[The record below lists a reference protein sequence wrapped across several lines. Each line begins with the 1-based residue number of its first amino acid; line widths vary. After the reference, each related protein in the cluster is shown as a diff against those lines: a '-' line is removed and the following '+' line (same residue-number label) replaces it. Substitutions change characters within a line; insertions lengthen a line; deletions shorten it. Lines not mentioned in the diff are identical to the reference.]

1 LEAIMLLPRR
11 QFLHLAAGA
20 AALPAT
26 SRIAFAQGAAQTY
39 PSRPVHIVVGFGAGT
54 GLDIYA
60 RLIGQW
66 LSDRLGQ
73 SFVTDNRPGNGTNLA
88 TEQVV
93 NSAPD
98 GYTLLMAST
107 AAFTNAALYDNLRF
121 NFIRDIAPVASLT
134 RSAFVMVVNP
144 AFPARTVP
152 EFIAYAK
159 ANPGKINMASGGTGT
174 VTHVAGELFKAMAG
188 VDMLHVPYR
197 TDGAA
202 ITDLIGG
209 RVQVYFVALAGA
221 AELIKA
227 GKIRALAVTTTNR
240 SAAFPDIPAVAEFVP
255 GYEASL
261 RNGLGAP
268 RATPAD
274 IIDKLNAATN
284 AGLVDPE
291 IRAKFADLGS
301 ETVPLT
307 PAEYAKLIVEETDKW
322 GKVIRA
328 ANIKAE

>member
-1 LEAIMLLPRR
+1 MKLPRR
-11 QFLHLAAGA
+11 QFLHLASGA
-20 AALPAT
+20 AVLPAAT
-26 SRIAFAQGAAQTY
+26 RCAWAQTY
-39 PSRPVHIVVGFGAGT
+39 PTRPVHIVVGFAAGT

-60 RLIGQW
+60 RLISQW
-66 LSDRLGQ
+66 LSERLGQ
-73 SFVTDNRPGNGTNLA
+73 SFVIDNRPGAGTNLA
-88 TEQVV
+88 TESVV
-93 NSAPD
+93 NAAPD

-144 AFPARTVP
+144 SFPAKTVP
-152 EFIAYAK
+152 EFVAYAK

-174 VTHVAGELFKAMAG
+174 VTHVAGELFKAMVG

-197 TDGAA
+197 SDGAVF
-202 ITDLIGG
+202 TDLIGG

-221 AELIKA
+221 AEFIKA
-227 GKIRALAVTTTNR
+227 GKVRALAVTTAQR
-240 SAAFPDIPAVAEFVP
+240 SAVFPEIPAVAEFVP

-268 RATPAD
+268 KATPAD
-274 IIDKLNAATN
+274 IIAKLNTEIN
-284 AGLVDPE
+284 AGLADPT
-291 IRAKFADLGS
+291 IKSKFADLS
-301 ETVPLT
+301 SVTVPLT
-307 PAEYAKLIVEETDKW
+307 VAEYGKIIVEETEKW

>member
-1 LEAIMLLPRR
+1 MRFPRR
-11 QFLHLAAGA
+11 QFLRLAAGA
-20 AALPAT
+20 AAVLPAA
-26 SRIAFAQGAAQTY
+26 RIARAQAY
-39 PSRPVHIVVGFGAGT
+39 PARPVHIVVGFAAGT

-66 LSDRLGQ
+66 LSERLGQ
-73 SFVTDNRPGNGTNLA
+73 SFVVDNRPGAGTNLA
-88 TEQVV
+88 TESVV
-93 NSAPD
+93 NAPPD

-134 RSAFVMVVNP
+134 RAAFIMVVDP
-144 AFPARTVP
+144 SFPAKTVP

-197 TDGAA
+197 SDGAV

-221 AELIKA
+221 AEFIKA
-227 GKIRALAVTTTNR
+227 GKLRALAVTTAER
-240 SAAFPDIPAVAEFVP
+240 SPAFPDIPTLAEFVP

-268 RATPAD
+268 KATPAD
-274 IIDKLNAATN
+274 VIARLNTEVN
-284 AGLVDPE
+284 AGLVDPK
-291 IRAKFADLGS
+291 IKARFAELGS
-301 ETVPLT
+301 ETVPLST
-307 PAEYAKLIVEETDKW
+307 AAYGKIIVEETEKW
-322 GKVIRA
+322 GKVIKA
-328 ANIKAE
+328 AGIKAE

>member
-1 LEAIMLLPRR
+1 MKIPRR
-11 QFLHLAAGA
+11 RFLRLAMGVATLPAAAGL
-20 AALPAT
+20 ALAQIYPA
-26 SRIAFAQGAAQTY
+26 
-39 PSRPVHIVVGFGAGT
+39 RPVHIVVGFGAGT

-66 LSDRLGQ
+66 LSERLGQ
-73 SFVTDNRPGNGTNLA
+73 SFVIENRPGAGTNVA
-88 TEQVV
+88 TESVV
-93 NSAPD
+93 NAAPD

-107 AAFTNAALYDNLRF
+107 AAFTNAALYGNLRF

-134 RSAFVMVVNP
+134 RSAFVMVVNT
-144 AFPARTVP
+144 AFPGRTVA
-152 EFIAYAK
+152 EFITFAK
-159 ANPGKINMASGGTGT
+159 ANPGKINMASGGIGT

-202 ITDLIGG
+202 ITDLIAG

-221 AELIKA
+221 AELIRA
-227 GKIRALAVTTTNR
+227 GKVKALAVTTADR
-240 SAAFPDIPAVAEFVP
+240 STAFPEIPTVAETVP

-274 IIDKLNAATN
+274 VIARLNTEVN
-284 AGLVDPE
+284 AGLNDPKLK
-291 IRAKFADLGS
+291 AQFADLGS
-301 ETVPLT
+301 IAMPLT
-307 PAEYAKLIVEETDKW
+307 VAEYAKVIVDETEKW

>member
-1 LEAIMLLPRR
+1 MNRPRR
-11 QFLHLAAGA
+11 RFLKLAAGA
-20 AALPAT
+20 AALPAAA
-26 SRIAFAQGAAQTY
+26 RLAFAQGAQTY
-39 PSRPVHIVVGFGAGT
+39 PARPVHIVVGFGAGT

-73 SFVTDNRPGNGTNLA
+73 SFVIDNRPGNGTNLA

-93 NSAPD
+93 NAAAD

-121 NFIRDIAPVASLT
+121 NFVRDIAPVASLT

-144 AFPARTVP
+144 EFPARTVP

-174 VTHVAGELFKAMAG
+174 VTHVSGELFKAMAG

-227 GKIRALAVTTTNR
+227 GKIRALAVTTADR
-240 SAAFPDIPAVAEFVP
+240 SAAFPDIPAIAEFVP

-268 RATPAD
+268 RATATD

-284 AGLVDPE
+284 AGLNDPE
-291 IRAKFADLGS
+291 LKAKFAELGS
-301 ETVPLT
+301 VTVPLT
-307 PAEYAKLIVEETDKW
+307 PAQYGKIIVEETDKW

-328 ANIKAE
+328 AGIKAE

>member
-1 LEAIMLLPRR
+1 MKLPRR
-11 QFLHLAAGA
+11 QFLRLAAGA
-20 AALPAT
+20 AALAPAA
-26 SRIAFAQGAAQTY
+26 RLAWAQTY
-39 PSRPVHIVVGFGAGT
+39 PARPVHIVVGFGAGT

-73 SFVTDNRPGNGTNLA
+73 SFVVDNRPGAGTNTA
-88 TEQVV
+88 TESVV
-93 NSAPD
+93 NAPPD

-134 RSAFVMVVNP
+134 RSAFVMIVNP
-144 AFPARTVP
+144 MFPARTVP

-159 ANPGKINMASGGTGT
+159 ANPGTINMASGGTGT

-202 ITDLIGG
+202 ITDLMAG
-209 RVQVYFVALAGA
+209 RVQVYFIALAGA
-221 AELIKA
+221 AEFIKA
-227 GKIRALAVTTTNR
+227 GKVRPLGVTTAER
-240 SAAFPDIPAVAEFVP
+240 SPAFPEIPTVGDFVP

-268 RATPAD
+268 KGTPAD
-274 IIDKLNAATN
+274 VIEKLNKEIN
-284 AGLVDPE
+284 AGLVDPKLK
-291 IRAKFADLGS
+291 AQFADLGS
-301 ETVPLT
+301 MTMPLT
-307 PAEYAKLIVEETDKW
+307 TAEYGKIIVEETEKW

-328 ANIKAE
+328 ANIKVE

>member
-1 LEAIMLLPRR
+1 MRLPRR
-11 QFLHLAAGA
+11 RFLHLAAGA
-20 AALPAT
+20 AALPAAA
-26 SRIAFAQGAAQTY
+26 RLAQAQAY
-39 PSRPVHIVVGFGAGT
+39 PTRAVHIVVGFAAGT

-66 LSDRLGQ
+66 LSERLGQ
-73 SFVTDNRPGNGTNLA
+73 TFVIDNRPGAGTNLA
-88 TEQVV
+88 TESVV
-93 NSAPD
+93 NAAPD

-134 RSAFVMVVNP
+134 RAAFVMVVSP
-144 AFPARTVP
+144 SFPAKTVP

-197 TDGAA
+197 SDGAV

-221 AELIKA
+221 AEFIKA
-227 GKIRALAVTTTNR
+227 GKIRALAVTTAQR
-240 SAAFPDIPAVAEFVP
+240 SPAFPDIPTVAEFVP

-268 RATPAD
+268 KATPAD
-274 IIDKLNAATN
+274 IIARLNTEVNAALN
-284 AGLVDPE
+284 DPK
-291 IRAKFADLGS
+291 IKARFAELGS

-307 PAEYAKLIVEETDKW
+307 TAEYGKIIVEETEKW
-322 GKVIRA
+322 GKVIKA
-328 ANIKAE
+328 ANIKVE